1 MASNATLVGSIPE
14 VIDSDKQKKSIF
26 QHLVPLSYSAERRLL
41 FKIDVSVLIFASRIL
56 TPWKLGYF
64 IKNLDQY
71 FAGMHED
78 FGTVW
83 KSALVVIEVG
93 PPILLMKHQ
102 CQNYYR
108 NTSSFSKITI
118 RRRLES
124 SCTVCT
130 DCSPAVPEA
139 SITENIEDDDR
150 HSQKETTLE
159 VITKCIVIG
168 IFFDFSG
175 LGVVR
180 RGLLN
185 GSDEV
190 LVKECLACVFFSDW
204 MKEEAIYTVLEEL
217 SVYEGEE

>member
-1 MASNATLVGSIPE
+1 MASNATL
-14 VIDSDKQKKSIF
+14 
-26 QHLVPLSYSAERRLL
+26 
-41 FKIDVSVLIFASRIL
+41 RIL
-56 TPWKLGYF
+56 TLWKLGYF
-64 IKNLDQY
+64 IKNLDQSNVSSAY
-71 FAGMHED
+71 FAGMHKD
-78 FGTVW
+78 F
-83 KSALVVIEVG
+83 
-93 PPILLMKHQ
+93 
-102 CQNYYR
+102 
-108 NTSSFSKITI
+108 FSKITI
-118 RRRLES
+118 RRRLEA

-185 GSDEV
+185 GSGEV
-190 LVKECLACVFFSDW
+190 LVKECLACVLFSDR